1 VQWRGRVRVSQ
12 SVTLYCADCSSAPH
26 EGLNR
31 PSAGRRQSDR
41 GTTRTVV
48 LCPSAAQRP
57 NGYSDS
63 GGAFVRT
70 LRHRTRALRGPC
82 RCARSNLWCWCAAR
96 HGVDLP
102 LLQVEDVPA
111 LRPEPLC
118 AQYRNRYPIAIFGTL
133 IAIICTLVVIV
144 CTLVA
149 IIGTIIAI
157 IGTPCCHNAHNTETG
172 AYARSI
178 APRPGGLP
186 SRAALPLSPQHTRRA
201 SRYPRCASRAQH
213 RPPPSV

>member
-1 VQWRGRVRVSQ
+1 MDAFALPLRAAQHHARRQAAAPCRLHGHCRASRARRIVQRAPARAKRIEPCEWQCSRWRSHCAASRAISVPHTVGGGAVAPVACGSVGRPP
-12 SVTLYCADCSSAPH
+12 VTLYCADCSSAPH

-31 PSAGRRQSDR
+31 PSAGRRQSDS
-41 GTTRTVV
+41 GTTRTGV

-63 GGAFVRT
+63 GGAFVRA

-111 LRPEPLC
+111 MRREP
-118 AQYRNRYPIAIFGTL
+118 Q
-133 IAIICTLVVIV
+133 
-144 CTLVA
+144 
-149 IIGTIIAI
+149 
-157 IGTPCCHNAHNTETG
+157 
-172 AYARSI
+172 
-178 APRPGGLP
+178 
-186 SRAALPLSPQHTRRA
+186 
-201 SRYPRCASRAQH
+201 RAQH
-213 RPPPSV
+213 RNRYDCRRNFVA